1 MKGDG
6 ELIGFGDGRAE
17 VQVFERAKVV
27 KGKVPFER
35 GRDWG
40 LGRLGLFAR
49 VEIILCGRSI

>member
-17 VQVFERAKVV
+17 VRVFERARVMKR
-27 KGKVPFER
+27 KVPFER
-35 GRDWG
+35 GCGWG

-49 VEIILCGRSI
+49 VEISLRGF